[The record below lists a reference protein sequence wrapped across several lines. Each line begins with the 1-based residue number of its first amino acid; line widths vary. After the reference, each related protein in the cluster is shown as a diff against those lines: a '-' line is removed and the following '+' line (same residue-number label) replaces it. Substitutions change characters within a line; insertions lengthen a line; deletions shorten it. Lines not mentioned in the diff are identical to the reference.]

1 MGTQV
6 FANAARGNLNAAIT
20 NVATTIALKSGQ
32 GAAFPVASLGEN
44 PLTSS
49 GNWFKAVLQDESG
62 IEIVY
67 VRSHTSNADSFTNIL
82 RGQEGT
88 SARSF
93 SANAAFGLRMTAAD
107 MAALANVPAVTKA
120 EAEAGLVTDPR
131 TWTPQ
136 RVAQAIA
143 ALGGGGGSGGPSFWT
158 SVDAHGAVGN
168 GTTDDTLAIR
178 AAVAAAGVRG
188 TLVFTPGKTY
198 LVSGSIELLEQ
209 QVVIGYG
216 ATLKRCNQITAT
228 TTGSIS
234 TGGGSVT
241 VGVSSVGGLKVGMDV
256 AVFNGGTFD
265 IHQHAIIGI
274 AGNDITLG
282 TAFTTGFSSGATMVT
297 AFRTLYAPDGGKVYG
312 LTFDGNR
319 ANNTSFGRWEIH
331 QAIYALGLG
340 SVVRD
345 CTIDNEVSE
354 GIYIAGAGPIADNN
368 RVTNC
373 GGNGIH
379 LSGCTGAKV
388 TNNYV
393 YNTNLGS
400 TGHEDGLICFS
411 DLTEYTLIANN
422 YLDTGICGV
431 SSLDTPDNSNVVIT
445 GNIIKNCST
454 SGIEGYVPSDQGLVG
469 KLTIS
474 GNILEDCVELALK
487 HNTRSSTKGI
497 VNCVVTGN
505 LLKNTKLSIVNAKG
519 VSVASNVIDL
529 SGNINTLAI
538 NIEDSDVVVASNMVV
553 GGKYGLYADGGCLL
567 TTTANHFVNQYT
579 FTISISSVTGG
590 GSVVGNTIKVES
602 GFSTAS
608 NYEAIKC
615 AEGSV
620 ISDNIIEIAAT
631 STEYAITC
639 PSASSITPG
648 AIVKNNIIKSANLA
662 GAIRAWGGSYN
673 NFIVGNY
680 TQQAISNGGGSNNT
694 VTGNYTIL

>member
-32 GAAFPVASLGEN
+32 GAAFPVASLGAN

-178 AAVAAAGVRG
+178 AAVTAAGVRG

-274 AGNDITLG
+274 AGNNITLG

-331 QAIYALGLG
+331 QAIYALGLS
-340 SVVRD
+340 SVVQD
-345 CTIDNEVSE
+345 CTINNEVSE
-354 GIYIAGAGPIADNN
+354 GVYASGPGVAVHNN
-368 RVTNC
+368 RITNC
-373 GGNGIH
+373 WGNGVH

-411 DLTEYTLIANN
+411 DLTEYALVANN

-431 SSLDTPDNSNVVIT
+431 SSIDTDGNSNIVIT

-454 SGIEGYVPSDQGLVG
+454 SGIEGDVPSDQGLVG
-469 KLTIS
+469 RLTIT
-474 GNILEDCVELALK
+474 GNIIEDCVAVVLA
-487 HNTRSSTKGI
+487 HGTRSPSKGI
-497 VNCVVTGN
+497 VNCVFANN
-505 LLKNTKLSIVNAKG
+505 LLRNTKLAVVKATG

-529 SGNINTLAI
+529 RGNTVAVVV
-538 NIEDSDVVVASNMVV
+538 NIEDADVVMSSNQVM
-553 GGKYGLYADGGCLL
+553 GGRYGLYAYGGSAL
-567 TTTANHFVNQYT
+567 TTSANFFLNQYT
-579 FTISISSVTGG
+579 YAVSIVDVTGG
-590 GSVVGNTIKVES
+590 GAVVGNTIKVES

-620 ISDNIIEIAAT
+620 ISDNIIEIATA

-639 PSASSITPG
+639 PSAAAARPG
-648 AIVKNNIIKSANLA
+648 AIVKNNIIKSASLA